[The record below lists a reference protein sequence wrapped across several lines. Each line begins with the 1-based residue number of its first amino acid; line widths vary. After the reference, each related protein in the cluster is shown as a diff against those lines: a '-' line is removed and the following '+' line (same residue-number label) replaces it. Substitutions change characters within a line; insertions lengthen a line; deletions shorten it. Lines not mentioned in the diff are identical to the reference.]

1 MARAKLFR
9 MINWYPPMLGAG
21 IKVIDTNADVTSI
34 TVEMRLR
41 WWNKNIV
48 GTQFGGSLYMMCD
61 PFFMAI
67 LMTNLG
73 RDYIVWDKAASIQF
87 LKPGRKHVRA
97 IFHIPHEEIARVR
110 ALADA
115 GEKVTP
121 EYEVDIMDTDGTLI
135 ARVRKVLYVR
145 RKPPKGEKAA

>member
-1 MARAKLFR
+1 MFK

-21 IKVIDTNADVTSI
+21 IKVIATNADVTSI
-34 TVEMRLR
+34 TVEMKLR

-73 RDYIVWDKAASIQF
+73 RDYVVWDKAASIQF

-97 IFHIPHEEIARVR
+97 IFHIPHDEIDRVR

-121 EYEVDIMDTDGTLI
+121 HYDVDILDTDGVLV
-135 ARVRKVLYVR
+135 ARVHKVLYVR
-145 RKPPKGEKAA
+145 RKPAKGEQAI